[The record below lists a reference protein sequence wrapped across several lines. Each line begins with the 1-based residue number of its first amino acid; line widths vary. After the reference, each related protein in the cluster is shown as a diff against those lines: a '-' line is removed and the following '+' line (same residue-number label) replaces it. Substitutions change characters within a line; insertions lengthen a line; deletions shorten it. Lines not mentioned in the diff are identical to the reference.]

1 MTTTTM
7 NVLGNLLGK
16 LVEQVEPGHILQRL
30 GLERRTSPAVSLL
43 GPIAVLGAG
52 LVVGAYAD
60 DLLVG
65 VGLRRG
71 RSSLPSV
78 LVGVGVL
85 AAGGIIGAGLGMA
98 LAPTSGRE
106 LRQLVAKRFEEG
118 KQRLTPGEGPST
130 DHAQG
135 PNATM
140 HDGHSNPR
148 AVG

>member
-1 MTTTTM
+1 MTTTTL
-7 NVLGNLLGK
+7 NVLGSLLGK
-16 LVEQVEPGHILQRL
+16 LVEQVEPDHILHRL

-43 GPIAVLGAG
+43 SPIAVLGAG
-52 LVVGAYAD
+52 LVAGAYAD
-60 DLLVG
+60 DLLVN

-71 RSSLPSV
+71 RSNIPSL

-85 AAGGIIGAGLGMA
+85 AAGGILGAGLGMA

-118 KQRLTPGEGPST
+118 KRRLTPGEGPST
-130 DHAQG
+130 DHAQR
-135 PNATM
+135 PNETM
-140 HDGHSNPR
+140 HDGHSSPR